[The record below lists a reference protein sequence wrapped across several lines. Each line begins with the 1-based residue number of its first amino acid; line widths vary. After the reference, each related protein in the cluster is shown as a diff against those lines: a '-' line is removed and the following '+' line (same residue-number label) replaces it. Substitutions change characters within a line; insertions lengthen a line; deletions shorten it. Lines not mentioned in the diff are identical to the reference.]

1 MKKLVKDQDQGNLLA
16 RDLVKKD
23 QKKGRLRL
31 LQRIRRRDQPVGLRK
46 IQWKDLL
53 TKKPKMVNSAAQQ
66 AAI

>member
-16 RDLVKKD
+16 RDLVKD
-23 QKKGRLRL
+23 QKEGRLRL
-31 LQRIRRRDQPVGLRK
+31 LQRIRRRDQPVGLWK